1 MLPFSFWASYH
12 TSSNGVPEDLR
23 FSFGHTS
30 MKHDVTRWCWNRM
43 DFYASGQGFDLL
55 YLDFDTVL
63 LQDPVPRIHLSM
75 EEKDVDLLVSR
86 DFGSECLN
94 TGVIYA
100 KANGRTVAFWERPTV
115 LLLLQ
120 GLGGSVCRL
129 NWLLNK
135 RYTSEVRHSSWKMM
149 VGRLLSFQNG
159 RFSGVMLNFKGVTSS

>member
-23 FSFGHTS
+23 FSFGHPS
-30 MKHDVTRWCWNRM
+30 MKHT
-43 DFYASGQGFDLL
+43 DFSTSGQGFDLL

-75 EEKDVDLLVSR
+75 EEHDVDLLVSR

-120 GLGGSVCRL
+120 GLGGSMCRL

-135 RYTSEVRHSSWKMM
+135 RYTSEVRHNSCKMM

-159 RFSGVMLNFKGVTSS
+159 RFSGVMLNFRGITL